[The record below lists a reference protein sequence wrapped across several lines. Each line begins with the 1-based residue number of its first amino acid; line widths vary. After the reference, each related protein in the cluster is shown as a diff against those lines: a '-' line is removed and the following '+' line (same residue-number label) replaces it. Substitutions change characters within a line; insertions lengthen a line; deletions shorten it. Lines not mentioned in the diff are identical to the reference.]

1 MELSTFSLAGYLKFA
16 LGALTVL
23 ACSSAPAQWLWID
36 SAGNKVFSDTAPA
49 PGVPDK
55 NILKRPSLRS
65 APATVETETPVGAPQ
80 AAAPLSPP
88 KPSGRDAALE
98 AKKKQ
103 AEEAELAKQ
112 KAEAE
117 KMAKARAENCDRAR
131 RAKATLDSGV
141 RVATTNAKGEREIMD
156 DQARAAET
164 QRLSEIIRTDCGPA
178 PQAQTQAQ

>member
-1 MELSTFSLAGYLKFA
+1 MEHSNFFRSGYVKFA

-36 SAGNKVFSDTAPA
+36 AAGNKVFSDTAPT
-49 PGVPDK
+49 PEVPEK
-55 NILKRPSLRS
+55 NILKRPGMRS
-65 APATVETETPVGAPQ
+65 APPTLDPENAAATPAPQ

-103 AEEAELAKQ
+103 AEEAELAKK

-117 KMAKARAENCDRAR
+117 KVAKARAENCDRAK

-141 RVATTNAKGEREIMD
+141 RLATTNDKGEREIMD
-156 DQARAAET
+156 DKARAGET
-164 QRLSEIIRTDCGPA
+164 QRLNEIIRSDCGPA
-178 PQAQTQAQ
+178 PQAQAQ

>member
-1 MELSTFSLAGYLKFA
+1 MEHSTPSLSGCLKFA

-23 ACSSAPAQWLWID
+23 ACSSAPAQWMWID
-36 SAGNKVFSDTAPA
+36 GAGNKVFSDTAPA

-55 NILKRPSLRS
+55 NILKRPGMRS
-65 APATVETETPVGAPQ
+65 APPTVEAETAVAAPQ
-80 AAAPLSPP
+80 PAAPLSPP
-88 KPSGRDAALE
+88 KPSGRDEALE

-103 AEEAELAKQ
+103 AEEAELAKK

-117 KMAKARAENCDRAR
+117 RIAKARAENCDRAQ

-156 DQARAAET
+156 DKARAGEI
-164 QRLSEIIRTDCGPA
+164 QRLNEIIRADCGPA
-178 PQAQTQAQ
+178 PQAQAQ

>member
-1 MELSTFSLAGYLKFA
+1 MEHSTSSLSGTLKFA
-16 LGALTVL
+16 LTALMVL

-49 PGVPDK
+49 PGVPEK
-55 NILKRPSLRS
+55 NILKRPGMRS
-65 APATVETETPVGAPQ
+65 APAAVEAEPAVAAPQ

-103 AEEAELAKQ
+103 AEDAELAKK

-117 KMAKARAENCDRAR
+117 KIAKARAENCDRAQ
-131 RAKATLDSGV
+131 RAKTTLDSGV

-156 DQARAAET
+156 DKARATET
-164 QRLSEIIRTDCGPA
+164 QRLNEIIRADCGPA
-178 PQAQTQAQ
+178 PQAKAQ